1 MLDVSVSVMGLPL
14 AQLHI
19 DGEGPDRIGNE
30 HPTAAP
36 FDAFL
41 CADEEYLVVAI
52 SSDACASHPPIPRPT
67 RGMACRPFILALAFC
82 FCFASLCPVVVHCR
96 PQPR

>member
-1 MLDVSVSVMGLPL
+1 MSMLDVSVSVMGLPL

-19 DGEGPDRIGNE
+19 NGEGPDRIGNE

-52 SSDACASHPPIPRPT
+52 SSDA
-67 RGMACRPFILALAFC
+67 
-82 FCFASLCPVVVHCR
+82 
-96 PQPR
+96 